1 MNIIMIKG
9 NIRSSIAFELL
20 SINILKTKAT
30 VIPAK
35 AISKKLSR
43 RR

>member
-1 MNIIMIKG
+1 MNIIITKG
-9 NIRSSIAFELL
+9 NMRSSIAFELL

-35 AISKKLSR
+35 AMSKKLSKR
-43 RR
+43 R